1 MYFVDRRDAGR
12 QLADLLKHLRRAD
25 PVVLAVARG
34 GVPVAAEVA
43 ESLDAPLEICH
54 VSTSSRTPFADDKQ
68 PLEVDGRT
76 VIVVD
81 EGLVTGATARAACRI
96 ARDSGAARVIL
107 ALPIAAYDKTP
118 RLYDVADELICIH
131 APQDFVSVADAYA
144 QHPRVPDAQI
154 IELMEAAAKRAYQ
167 ATAASLVSEHANV
180 SGRPGAAEGRETQVP
195 SGDSTQLPGV
205 LAVPQNPIGAVV
217 FAYGSGTGTAGA
229 RNRYVA
235 QYLYSHGMA
244 TLLLDLLTEPSAI
257 DRRTV
262 FDIGLLGRRLLD
274 ASAWLRRQPG
284 LSRLALGY
292 FGAATGAAAA
302 VSAAAEPGAD
312 VAAMVLLSGRP
323 DLAGSRRLAAVA
335 APTLLIAGARDAAVL
350 DLNRRAKLRMRCAN
364 QLLVVPGA
372 DNRFDDPRS
381 LAVAVRL
388 AEDWFTTCLSTA
400 RRPVAKKV
408 R

>member
-12 QLADLLKHLRRAD
+12 QLADLLRHLRSAD
-25 PVVLAVARG
+25 PVVLAVPRG

-43 ESLDAPLEICH
+43 EALEAPLEVCL
-54 VSTSSRTPFADDKQ
+54 VGAARAPFADAQQ

-81 EGLVTGATARAACRI
+81 EGLVTGAAARAACQV
-96 ARDSGAARVIL
+96 AREYGAARVIL
-107 ALPIAAYDKTP
+107 APPIAAYDKTP

-131 APQDFVSVADAYA
+131 APEDFVSVADAYA
-144 QHPRVPDAQI
+144 QLPRVPDAQI
-154 IELMEAAAKRAYQ
+154 IELLEAAAKRSYQ
-167 ATAASLVSEHANV
+167 TNADKLMTEHANV
-180 SGRPGAAEGRETQVP
+180 SGRTVGTESSRVQVH
-195 SGDSTQLPGV
+195 SGDSTRLPGL
-205 LAVPQNPIGAVV
+205 LAVPRNPVGVVV
-217 FAYGSGTGTAGA
+217 FAYGSGTGTAAA

-235 QYLYSHGMA
+235 QYLYSHGIA
-244 TLLLDLLTEPSAI
+244 TLLLDLLTEPPAI

-262 FDIGLLGRRLLD
+262 FDIGLLGQRLLD
-274 ASAWLRRQPG
+274 ACAWLRGQPT
-284 LSRLALGY
+284 LNRLALGL
-292 FGAATGAAAA
+292 FGAGTGAAAA
-302 VSAAAEPGAD
+302 VWAAAEPGSD
-312 VAAMVLLSGRP
+312 VAAIVLLSGRP

-372 DNRFDDPRS
+372 DNRFDDPRN

-388 AEDWFTTCLSTA
+388 AEDWFTSCLSTPRGAVTDTA
-400 RRPVAKKV
+400 R
-408 R
+408 